1 MCMTFLTA
9 GRYIDVLEAVPFVAC
24 SVGEVN
30 IGEELTVC
38 FVKEDDAEDSS
49 ALSHQLTSHF
59 ETKDRSAAFVII
71 NGKTI
76 TFVRGEDNTI
86 IAMDSHA
93 GAQHGA
99 VVAKAQNQAA
109 EVCSFG

>member
-1 MCMTFLTA
+1 MVSCILGGNSVHDKCLTA
-9 GRYIDVLEAVPFVAC
+9 GRYLGVLEAVPFVAC

-38 FVKEDDAEDSS
+38 FVKEDDADSS
-49 ALSHQLTSHF
+49 LSHQLTSHF

-76 TFVRGEDNTI
+76 TFVRREDNTI

-99 VVAKAQNQAA
+99 VVAN
-109 EVCSFG
+109 S